1 VIAFPRATVPVPDAV
16 ADLAG
21 RQLPPHVRDAVGRQ
35 AATLRRYAQL
45 AQPQYAEARW
55 ILAQDIA
62 TANKTLAA
70 HNPGLVARWGNLPGL
85 RKEER

>member
-21 RQLPPHVRDAVGRQ
+21 RQLPPRVRDAVGRQ

-45 AQPQYAEARW
+45 SQPQYAEARW
-55 ILAQDIA
+55 LLAQEVA
-62 TANKTLAA
+62 AANKTLAA
-70 HNPGLVARWGNLPGL
+70 HNPGLVARWGDLPGL
-85 RKEER
+85 NR